1 MRLKMLKTSKKC
13 RNKDLKNKRFRGG
26 IDSDFLKF
34 IDSLHKRFDVLES
47 DFEYILNKIS

>member
-1 MRLKMLKTSKKC
+1 MSG
-13 RNKDLKNKRFRGG
+13 FVSV
-26 IDSDFLKF
+26 IDSEFLEF

>member
-1 MRLKMLKTSKKC
+1 MCKNSE
-13 RNKDLKNKRFRGG
+13 NKDLRNKKGYKG
-26 IDSDFLKF
+26 VIDSDFLKF